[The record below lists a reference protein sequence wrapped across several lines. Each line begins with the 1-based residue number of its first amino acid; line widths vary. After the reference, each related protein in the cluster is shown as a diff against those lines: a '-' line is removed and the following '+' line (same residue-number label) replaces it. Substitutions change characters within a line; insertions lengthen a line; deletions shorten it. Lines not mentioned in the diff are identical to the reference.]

1 MGDTSKMP
9 FIKWTGSKRKQAP
22 YIVDQFPKEINTY
35 VECFLGGGSVMHEL
49 LNRIY
54 LGEITCKRI
63 ICSDVNI
70 DLITLWRMLADK
82 EKRQKLFDYYCDL
95 HYKLKERAGYV
106 GGDVTEEHVR
116 KCQTLYYEKRDEY
129 NGYIERNEYTEERAM
144 LFYWITRTAFNG
156 LIRYNNKTGK
166 FNASF
171 HVGGRFGI
179 QPSELKEVF
188 SSWGA
193 VIDNFVDNG
202 GRLEFYACSYDEI
215 ISGFGNG
222 DVIYM
227 DPPYDK
233 VKGTYF
239 CNEFSIEQLNR
250 IIEYLTESGAK
261 VLLSYD
267 GTSGEEDRTSDKI
280 EHWYV
285 RHEYVDSG
293 HSSFKKLKVKVTK
306 EKKNK
311 DVVKDS
317 LYINY
322 YL

>member
-1 MGDTSKMP
+1 MSDTSKMP
-9 FIKWTGSKRKQAP
+9 FVKWTGSKRKQAP
-22 YIVDQFPKEINTY
+22 YIVDQFPKEISTY
-35 VECFLGGGSVMHEL
+35 YECFLGGGSVMHEL

-54 LGEITCKRI
+54 NGKIKCHRI
-63 ICSDVNI
+63 ICSDINR
-70 DLITLWRMLADK
+70 DLIMLWQMLADK
-82 EKRQKLFDYYCDL
+82 DKRQKLFDYYCNL
-95 HYKLKERAGYV
+95 HYKLKERAEYK
-106 GGDVTEEHVR
+106 GGDVTPEHVK
-116 KCQTLYYEKRDEY
+116 KCQSLYYEKRDEY
-129 NGYIERNEYTEERAM
+129 NGYIERNEYCEERAM
-144 LFYWITRTAFNG
+144 LFFWITRTAFNG

-179 QPSELKEVF
+179 QPNELKEVF
-188 SSWGA
+188 NSWGN
-193 VIDNFVDNG
+193 VIDSFKENG
-202 GRLEFYACSYDEI
+202 GVIDFVCDSYTNAVENAC
-215 ISGFGNG
+215 NG
-222 DVIYM
+222 DVVYM

-233 VKGTYF
+233 VTGTYF
-239 CNEFSIEQLNR
+239 CEPFSVDTLNDTIEHISKNH
-250 IIEYLTESGAK
+250 AK

-267 GTSGEEDRTSDKI
+267 GTSGDEDRTSDKI
-280 EHWYV
+280 RNWYV

-322 YL
+322 